1 MNLERDL
8 HLLSFLFI
16 SILFREIPLIRVKRS
31 FNGPEVRGQR
41 PVVVCF
47 EKWSDKDEIMRKS
60 KLLKGTNVYVGE
72 DFSKRV
78 KEHVR

>member
-1 MNLERDL
+1 M
-8 HLLSFLFI
+8 LSFLFI